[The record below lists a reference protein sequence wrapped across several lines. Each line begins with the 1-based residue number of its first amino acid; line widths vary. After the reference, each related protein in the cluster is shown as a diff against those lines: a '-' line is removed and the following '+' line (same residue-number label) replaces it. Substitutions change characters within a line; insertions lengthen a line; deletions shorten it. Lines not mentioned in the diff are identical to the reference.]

1 MKKYDTKRLVTL
13 AMMAAIAYAVV
24 VLIGIHPMSGASFLK
39 YEPKDVILA
48 ITGFLFGPLDAL
60 IVTLIVSFIE
70 MVTIPATGPIGLLM
84 NVISSASFVCVAAAI
99 YHKNRTL
106 KSALIGLGIGV
117 MLMTVVMLLWNYLI
131 TPIYMGVPRSKVAEM
146 LMPVFLP
153 FNLVKGAL
161 NAGIT
166 LLLYK
171 PVVQSLRKAK
181 LVPAG
186 SGKGTGNKKTSV
198 YVMAFALFIIVTS
211 VLVFLALSGKI

>member
-13 AMMAAIAYAVV
+13 AMMAAIAYAAVA
-24 VLIGIHPMSGASFLK
+24 LIRIPAVSFLK
-39 YEPKDVILA
+39 YEPKDVILV

-60 IVTLIVSFIE
+60 IVTLVVSLVE
-70 MVTIPATGPIGLLM
+70 MVTISETGPIGLLM

-106 KSALIGLGIGV
+106 KGALVGLGIGV
-117 MLMTVVMLLWNYLI
+117 LLMTAVMLLWNYLI
-131 TPIYMGVPRSKVAEM
+131 TPIYQGVPRSVVAGM
-146 LMPVFLP
+146 LAPVFLP

-186 SGKGTGNKKTSV
+186 SGKGTGDKKTSI
-198 YVMAFALFIIVTS
+198 YVTVIALFVIATS
-211 VLVFLALSGKI
+211 VLVILAMSGKI

>member
-13 AMMAAIAYAVV
+13 AMMAAIAYAAVA
-24 VLIGIHPMSGASFLK
+24 LIRIPAVSFLK
-39 YEPKDVILA
+39 YEPKDVILV

-60 IVTLIVSFIE
+60 IVTLVVSLVE
-70 MVTIPATGPIGLLM
+70 MVTISETGPIGLLM

-106 KSALIGLGIGV
+106 KGALVGLGIGV
-117 MLMTVVMLLWNYLI
+117 LLMTAVMLLWNYLI
-131 TPIYMGVPRSKVAEM
+131 TPIYQGVPRSVVAGM
-146 LMPVFLP
+146 LAPVFLP

-181 LVPAG
+181 LVKPSTGANQG
-186 SGKGTGNKKTSV
+186 GKKKV
-198 YVMAFALFIIVTS
+198 GVLIVTA
-211 VLVFLALSGKI
+211 VLLVTFILLALVLAKVI